1 MLIKSAFHILFFL
14 EELNWTASQD
24 GTKETLRFSGNYIVI
39 EESWVMF
46 NVTIQI
52 L

>member
-24 GTKETLRFSGNYIVI
+24 GIKETLRFSRNYIVI
-39 EESWVMF
+39 EEWVMF

>member
-24 GTKETLRFSGNYIVI
+24 GTKETLRLSWKYIVI
-39 EESWVMF
+39 EEWVMF
-46 NVTIQI
+46 NVTIQR